1 MKLKILVLLAGLALM
16 VSCGPS
22 YKVTT
27 SNGIQVP
34 AGTVT
39 VFTTQYPTASN
50 VVWSA
55 YDVNAVPIDWEL
67 TGWPE
72 LTTDDYVVRFNMDNS
87 DYYAWYDNTGAWIGT
102 AMIINDYKSLPASIN
117 TMLSRD
123 YSGYSIT
130 SVKKEMKKDNMA
142 YELQMTNGTSK
153 IKLLVDQNGN
163 VIKKKEK
170 Q

>member
-39 VFTTQYPTASN
+39 IFTTQYPTASN
-50 VVWSA
+50 VVWSV

-72 LTTDDYVVRFNMDNS
+72 LTTDDYVVRFTMDNS
-87 DYYAWYDNTGAWIGT
+87 DYYAWYDKTGTWIGT
-102 AMIINDYKSLPASIN
+102 AQVVSDFKSLPEAVN
-117 TMLSRD
+117 TMVTKD
-123 YSGYSIT
+123 YAGYTIS

-142 YELQMTNGTSK
+142 YELQLNNGNSK
-153 IKLLVDQNGN
+153 VKLLVDENGN